1 MSMVFRR
8 GENIILKSSN
18 FDRIG
23 IVLWYVLGYNIFL
36 QASGNGPVFA
46 DLSWIFY
53 MSEIAVLKH
62 YTKLIDAH
70 GRPSGAVSPQVSINL
85 IYNLQT
91 LIMILMN
98 DWLKLKP
105 NTW

>member
-1 MSMVFRR
+1 MVFRR

-70 GRPSGAVSPQVSINL
+70 GRPSGAVSPQV
-85 IYNLQT
+85 
-91 LIMILMN
+91 
-98 DWLKLKP
+98 
-105 NTW
+105 